1 MYLIK
6 GACRAQTRQIHSV
19 GASEFQL
26 HAMHEALS
34 IAVAD
39 IFHFVQNPANKT
51 EN

>member
-6 GACRAQTRQIHSV
+6 DARRAQTRQIHSV

-26 HAMHEALS
+26 HAKNDVLS

-39 IFHFVQNPANKT
+39 IFHFVPIPVNKT